1 MAKAKKSKSEDV
13 QAPAEAAGTPNPA
26 ARRPRLHKLSVSN
39 FRCIGSKPV
48 EIELDDIVVLVGP
61 NNAGKSSILR
71 AYELVMRDGSGG
83 AQLSADDFPNG
94 APDPSNPPTI
104 ELETVVYDKTAPGE
118 QWVRTDALT
127 GEMYV
132 REKWTWSAPGDP
144 RRVGWDVAAQGW
156 HADQKPWGFANVANA
171 NRPTP
176 HSIGPFKKPEEQAAE
191 VVKLLSKAITDRT
204 KDLRKKKTGAA
215 GDQPPTDYDKL
226 LTSMKELRRSIAT
239 DAKTAVVDV
248 EQDLGRMIADVFP
261 GYVVAFDARPDEDVE
276 ESLAL
281 YKPAPVLRMGLGGGF
296 LSTLD
301 AQGSGACRTMLW
313 ATLRLLA
320 ERSPSKDDAA
330 SERPNVL
337 LMDEPE
343 LCLHPDAI
351 REARRVLY
359 DLPQTQN
366 WQVMITTHSPVF
378 IDLSRNNTSI
388 VRVERGTTGAVEG
401 TTIYRPTRAHLDDD
415 DKAELK
421 LLNMCDPYVAEF
433 FFGGRT
439 IVVEGDTEYTAFNHV
454 ISRDPEKYK
463 GLHIVRARGKACV
476 VSLAKI
482 LNQFDKGYA
491 ILHDSDTQFVVAKKT
506 KKRRANSAWTENGK
520 ILAATADGR
529 AKGRVRLLASVPNF
543 ERAFFEEEAKEEKPY
558 TALLRMRADEAAFGR
573 IVALLDALRDS
584 SAPVPTGAVEWKTI
598 EDLSAL
604 VEGCEPSDKAEPVNA

>member
-1 MAKAKKSKSEDV
+1 MAASKKPKAADDQGHSAST
-13 QAPAEAAGTPNPA
+13 APLPTATQ
-26 ARRPRLHKLSVSN
+26 RPRLHKLRVSN
-39 FRCIGSKPV
+39 FRCIGPKAV

-61 NNAGKSSILR
+61 NNAGKTSILR
-71 AYELVMRDGSGG
+71 AYEVVMEHGTNEGK
-83 AQLSADDFPNG
+83 LTIDDFPNNTIAEG
-94 APDPSNPPTI
+94 TLPTI
-104 ELETVVYDKTAPGE
+104 ELETVVFDTTAPGPK
-118 QWVRTDALT
+118 WVRTDPVT
-127 GEMYV
+127 QEMFV
-132 REKWTWSAPGDP
+132 REKWTWAGPGTAKK
-144 RRVGWDVAAQGW
+144 VGWDVSAGSW
-156 HADQKPWGFANVANA
+156 HATEGPWGAPNVAQA
-171 NRPTP
+171 YRPKP
-176 HSIGPFKKPEEQAAE
+176 HRVAAFADPNEQAKQVVE
-191 VVKLLSKAITDRT
+191 VLKEALDSRIKEA
-204 KDLRKKKTGAA
+204 KKKRPDGGNDTEASEYEKLIAAIGALQKSIA
-215 GDQPPTDYDKL
+215 DDATKAVD
-226 LTSMKELRRSIAT
+226 ELRSELAGI
-239 DAKTAVVDV
+239 
-248 EQDLGRMIADVFP
+248 LGKVFP
-261 GYVVAFDARPDEDVE
+261 GYAVSFDARPEDEIE
-276 ESLAL
+276 KTLSLFKVGPL
-281 YKPAPVLRMGLGGGF
+281 LRMGPSDGHQA
-296 LSTLD
+296 TLER
-301 AQGSGACRTMLW
+301 QGSGACRTLLW
-313 ATLRLLA
+313 AALRILA
-320 ERSPSKDDAA
+320 ERAGTKTDKA
-330 SERPNVL
+330 RPHLL

-343 LCLHPDAI
+343 NCLHPDAI

-359 DLPQTQN
+359 ALPDTKN

-482 LNQFDKGYA
+482 LNQFDNGYA
-491 ILHDSDTQFVVAKKT
+491 ILHDSDTQFVVTKKT

-529 AKGRVRLLASVPNF
+529 SNGRVRLLASVPNF
-543 ERAFFEEEAKEEKPY
+543 ERAFFEDEAKEEKPY
-558 TALLRMRADEAAFGR
+558 TAILRMRADEAAFGR

-584 SAPVPTGAVEWKTI
+584 NATVPTGAVEWKTI

-604 VEGCEPSDKAEPVNA
+604 VDGFEPSDKAEPVNA